1 MQTIVV
7 VCAQRFEVGVLVSG
21 VTARPAIN
29 NLPKFR
35 EPSERQAEL
44 GENSG
49 NHEEVTPPFWTWFIE
64 NPRGRTRK

>member
-7 VCAQRFEVGVLVSG
+7 VCAQRLEVDVLVSG
-21 VTARPAIN
+21 VTARTAAD
-29 NLPKFR
+29 NLPQSC
-35 EPSERQAEL
+35 EPGGRQTIL
-44 GENSG
+44 GGNSI